1 MLYNMLAAIMAIIIM
16 KKSIR
21 R

>member
-1 MLYNMLAAIMAIIIM
+1 MLYNMLAAIMAIIM